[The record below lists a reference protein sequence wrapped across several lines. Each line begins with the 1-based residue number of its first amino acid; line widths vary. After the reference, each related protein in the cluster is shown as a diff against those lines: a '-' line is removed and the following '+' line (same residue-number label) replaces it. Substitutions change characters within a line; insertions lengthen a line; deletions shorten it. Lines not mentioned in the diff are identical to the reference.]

1 MEDFSQGLEVSEHL
15 VASLGGV
22 PLSLPITGGIL
33 PHKIS
38 KGEQPEDLRVHRAQS
53 KARGKMLTQDNW
65 VS

>member
-33 PHKIS
+33 PYKAS
-38 KGEQPEDLRVHRAQS
+38 KGNSLRTSGCIGLRVRLGV
-53 KARGKMLTQDNW
+53 RC
-65 VS
+65 